1 MATQGSDNKTIIID
15 FKVLPNDAVKTIQD
29 TKAKIDNL
37 KETMAGMKAAGLD
50 NTETYIK
57 LEAAMKDMQQVVRA
71 NQKVLLD
78 SIKEQKAEGD
88 SLNALR
94 AQLRGL
100 REEYENLSKA
110 ERESAAGNDLLNK
123 INDVTDEVKGLEF
136 NLQDFTRNVGN
147 YWSALEGFPGG
158 KLLLMF
164 KSVGAGTMS
173 LSQAFKLA
181 GQSAMAFAKQ
191 LLALIATPIGAAI
204 AAISVAVMGLVN
216 AFKKN
221 DAAMTELQRAFAA
234 FKPILDVINK
244 GFQALV
250 GVVTKAVTAIGN
262 GVRAIMSWIPGL
274 KEYAEAQDDI
284 VVATDNLEEAE
295 RQYALN
301 SAKRQAEISELK
313 AKTAETDKY
322 TFEERKGFLQQ
333 ALDLE
338 EEELKESKAVAE
350 EKLRI
355 AEKNAALEMGYYEM
369 TDEVYEMMSDEM
381 KNSINELRVAV
392 VNAEKEFSDGT
403 RKIRSQMSKFVEQ
416 EKTEQK
422 QRAKAAASSAKE
434 RLKNER
440 AALDAL
446 EKMWLEGI
454 RNLQDKEYAL
464 TAQAG
469 RKQIDD
475 LKNRLKEEKNLSK
488 TARAAINRQ
497 IILMEADLQLK
508 LGDLRKKYQQDELEK
523 QLNDTKNY
531 YQHVLAGLKDESV
544 DARVAVQLQINE
556 IDTQLLKKSLKDGYE
571 QVKQIAES
579 AQKELDDLE
588 LGNVSV
594 DDITAKY
601 KDVWELNGINLG
613 NALDNMRALVAK
625 YQSDELTARTQYTN
639 TVLAIDRETENEKQR
654 IKAEG
659 TKKIHDEELKQ
670 LDLSRKHA
678 EILREIELAETYSPY
693 EQIEMEKTRI
703 MLEQAQERVKIAQD
717 EYARLADER
726 QRYTDEELKA
736 MYGSV
741 EEYNNV
747 LIEAQLKVVESENAV
762 KDAIKAVDDEAVKQK
777 QTMISTATS
786 IMSSMNSILGSFQG
800 LFEQMAESDEKYADY
815 ATAMAMMQIL
825 VSTAIS
831 IANAIQGATAAGA
844 ATGVA
849 APFTTPAFI
858 IEMVAIVA
866 GAIASATTTLMKAK
880 QQRQSAPKFAH
891 GGLIGNKTTR
901 RKDDTVDA
909 KLTLGEYVIPAP
921 VVDDIGVEFF
931 DKILDADKNEK
942 ERIKNETFV
951 SEKDSVSRHSTNDS
965 STSRTSTNDSLTS
978 RTSTNDSSTSRTF
991 ITDEHTNT
999 AVSETAV
1006 SNTAVSNTAVSKTA
1020 VNEAKAS
1027 ETKASETSVSKTAIS
1042 ELHSTKTDEKNFEK
1056 SSIDTSKLT
1065 EITKSTK
1072 SSESDT
1078 HSSEH
1083 QKNVDTKQTT
1093 NNVTISTTKNIS
1105 NITDEVH
1112 NAVKS
1117 SESGKFSSE
1126 TEKTT
1131 ANERNISNIDTENI
1145 SVESISA
1152 ENIRMTDNIRDVDT
1166 EKKSET
1172 SRLSDYNIVS
1182 EHSETKA
1189 AETKADVFET
1199 TRRAESIKT
1208 ADTLH
1213 SDTYS
1218 SRTSERNLL
1227 DSRTIDRI
1235 KDSESIRIIDKMI
1248 EHAYNEVFTSKTAAK
1263 ENAKRYSGGGLVRG
1277 AGTGTS
1283 DSIHVMLSNGEYV
1296 IREKVV
1302 EEYGEDFFDRINFGL
1317 RKPVIDGIHFATGG
1331 LVSNLNIPSLNV
1343 DSSINYDLMRE
1354 VMADAVSEIRP
1365 VVSVKEITKSQNRVK
1380 VKESVATL

>member
-29 TKAKIDNL
+29 TKAKIENL
-37 KETMAGMKAAGLD
+37 KSTMAGMKAAGLE

-110 ERESAAGNDLLNK
+110 ERESAAGTDLLNK

-158 KLLLMF
+158 KLILMF
-164 KSVGAGTMS
+164 KSLGAGTMS
-173 LSQAFKLA
+173 LSQVFKLA
-181 GQSAMAFAKQ
+181 GQSVAAFGKQ
-191 LLALIATPIGAAI
+191 LFALMANPIVAAI
-204 AAISVAVMGLVN
+204 AAIAAVVMKLVDS
-216 AFKKN
+216 FKKN
-221 DAAMTELQRAFAA
+221 DQAMTELQRTFAA
-234 FKPILDVINK
+234 FKPVLDLIEK

-250 GVVTKAVTAIGN
+250 GIATKAVGAVGN
-262 GVRAIMSWIPGL
+262 AVRGFMKLIPGL
-274 KEYAEAQDDI
+274 RKYVEAEDD
-284 VVATDNLEEAE
+284 VVVKTDELEEAE
-295 RQYALN
+295 RQYAVN
-301 SAKRQAEISELK
+301 SAKRQEEISELK
-313 AKTAETDKY
+313 NKSAQADKY
-322 TFEERKGFLQQ
+322 SVEQRKEFLRQ
-333 ALDLE
+333 ALQLE
-338 EEELKESKAVAE
+338 QDELDEKKRVAE
-350 EKLRI
+350 QKLEIERDR
-355 AEKNAALEMGYYEM
+355 AAQEIGFAHYSQEAY
-369 TDEVYEMMSDEM
+369 DKMSDEA
-381 KNSINELRVAV
+381 KNKLKELEVAV
-392 VNAEKEFSDGT
+392 INATTEFNNGT
-403 RKIRSQMSKFVEQ
+403 RKMQSSLSNFTKQ
-416 EKTEQK
+416 EEAEQK
-422 QRAKAAASSAKE
+422 QRAKTAASSAKE

-508 LGDLRKKYQQDELEK
+508 LGDLRKKFAEDNFDRELEQRRK
-523 QLNDTKNY
+523 YYQKVLEGLKEENVDAQVAVKLVLND
-531 YQHVLAGLKDESV
+531 
-544 DARVAVQLQINE
+544 
-556 IDTQLLKKSLKDGYE
+556 IDTEELKKAADRDLERVKDIY
-571 QVKQIAES
+571 ES
-579 AQKELDDLE
+579 AQKELSDLQ
-588 LGNVSV
+588 LGNISV

-601 KDVWELNGINLG
+601 ADVWERNGINLG
-613 NALDNMRALVAK
+613 NALANMEALVTK
-625 YQSDELTARTQYTN
+625 YNQDVENATVYHDQFITA
-639 TVLAIDRETENEKQR
+639 TEKATEEERLR
-654 IKAEG
+654 IKLEG
-659 TKKIHDEELKQ
+659 TKRLHDEELKQ
-670 LDLSRKHA
+670 LDLTRKHA
-678 EILREIELAETYSPY
+678 EILRQIELAETYSPY

-726 QRYTDEELKA
+726 QRYTDEELKT

-741 EEYNNV
+741 EEYNN
-747 LIEAQLKVVESENAV
+747 LLLEAQLKVVESENAV

-965 STSRTSTNDSLTS
+965 STSRTSTNDSSTS
-978 RTSTNDSSTSRTF
+978 RTTTNDSSTSRTF
-991 ITDEHTNT
+991 ITDEHT
-999 AVSETAV
+999 
-1006 SNTAVSNTAVSKTA
+1006 
-1020 VNEAKAS
+1020 
-1027 ETKASETSVSKTAIS
+1027 KTAIS

-1065 EITKSTK
+1065 ETTK

-1093 NNVTISTTKNIS
+1093 NNVAISTTKNIS
-1105 NITDEVH
+1105 NITDEAH
-1112 NAVKS
+1112 TAVKS

-1126 TEKTT
+1126 TEKSTT
-1131 ANERNISNIDTENI
+1131 NERNISNIDTENI

-1152 ENIRMTDNIRDVDT
+1152 ENI
-1166 EKKSET
+1166 K
-1172 SRLSDYNIVS
+1172 
-1182 EHSETKA
+1182 
-1189 AETKADVFET
+1189 T
-1199 TRRAESIKT
+1199 T
-1208 ADTLH
+1208 DTLH

-1218 SRTSERNLL
+1218 SRTSERNLF
-1227 DSRTIDRI
+1227 DSKNIDKI
-1235 KDSESIRIIDKMI
+1235 KDSESIRIIDRMI

-1331 LVSNLNIPSLNV
+1331 LVSSLNIPSLNA

-1354 VMADAVSEIRP
+1354 VMADAVSEIQP

-1380 VKESVATL
+1380 VKEMIANQ